1 MQSSQKLR
9 DALTIVVLAF
19 FLFSCYATT
28 HRGPWALE
36 PGEVSASGNYMHF
49 FEEDMEE
56 PGKLASFE
64 GRVGLPGKVDIGYM
78 RTIDLTE
85 GLDEDE
91 GMDTHWMDAKIQ
103 LANRQNIEGKPT
115 LAFGYGFGNLVHPEE
130 PIWVNTLYL
139 SAGIEQ
145 KKLRTFYTFKVEAY
159 DEEMHLVPEWLWE
172 EDFTE
177 LMKSNVIGFEYAVTP
192 NIRPVIEL
200 GRYHTEEI
208 ADGMNVFSLGLNY
221 YTGSLI
227 P

>member
-1 MQSSQKLR
+1 MQNYPSIR
-9 DALTIVVLAF
+9 DAITVVTLAF

-36 PGEVSASGNYMHF
+36 SGEVSASGNYLHF

-64 GRVGLPGKVDIGYM
+64 GRLGLPGKIDIGYM
-78 RTIDLTE
+78 RTIDMTE

-103 LANRQNIEGKPT
+103 LANRNNIQGKPT
-115 LAFGYGFGNLVHPEE
+115 LALGYGFGNLVHPDD

-139 SAGIEQ
+139 SAGVEQ
-145 KKLRTFYTFKVEAY
+145 SKLRTFYTFKIETY
-159 DEEMHLVPEWLWE
+159 DEKMNLVPEWLWE
-172 EDFTE
+172 EDFTS
-177 LMKSNVIGFEYAVTP
+177 LMKSNVLGFEYAITP
-192 NIRPVIEL
+192 NIRPVVEL

-208 ADGMNVFSLGLNY
+208 SDGMNVFSLGVNY
-221 YTGSLI
+221 YTGSLFH
-227 P
+227 